1 MIYEQILSRVH
12 QSLGD
17 EPQEVL
23 KSVTDEILAEL
34 KIDNKKDQEKKVEIE
49 AMLTCK
55 LSPDIFSELLNLS
68 KQIMDYVGDPEENVD
83 RLEEEMRVAFV
94 LDEEGIKD
102 DDEEGDEDEDNKIK
116 DFESDEEQD
125 KDENDENEGKIIMA
139 MNNDD
144 EVETEV
150 INDKYNLEVSQID
163 AYWLQTELNKNFND
177 PLMAQKMEIEIMK
190 VLCVTHDI
198 ECENKLVNLLSHEKF
213 DLIKLLLKN
222 RFKLYFCTRLGRA
235 QVFKN

>member
-1 MIYEQILSRVH
+1 
-12 QSLGD
+12 
-17 EPQEVL
+17 
-23 KSVTDEILAEL
+23 
-34 KIDNKKDQEKKVEIE
+34 
-49 AMLTCK
+49 
-55 LSPDIFSELLNLS
+55 
-68 KQIMDYVGDPEENVD
+68 
-83 RLEEEMRVAFV
+83 
-94 LDEEGIKD
+94 
-102 DDEEGDEDEDNKIK
+102 
-116 DFESDEEQD
+116 
-125 KDENDENEGKIIMA
+125 
-139 MNNDD
+139 
-144 EVETEV
+144 V